1 MNKIKTLVNR
11 IKNNEYKLIIRSIL
25 LRITPAWIDRILPIP
40 QSYSFFLIGSHGVG
54 YHSLLY
60 YISKCT
66 TDLPPP

>member
-40 QSYSFFLIGSHGVG
+40 QSYSFFLIGDEQR
-54 YHSLLY
+54 
-60 YISKCT
+60 T
-66 TDLPPP
+66 TCKPTYFKRL